1 MKRDWDLVREILE
14 KVEDGS
20 LQTYL
25 SKENFIDKG
34 ITEED
39 IFGHIEIMLD
49 AGILKNGI
57 VSRGWGGKFSR
68 WDMQGIFISMQG
80 HDLLDALRDQ
90 TVWMRIRQKARQSAV
105 SISWEF
111 IKAAIPVVMN
121 ELLKS

>member
-1 MKRDWDLVREILE
+1 MKRDWDLVRDILE

-57 VSRGWGGKFSR
+57 VSRGWGGKFSQ
-68 WDMQGIFISMQG
+68 WDM
-80 HDLLDALRDQ
+80 
-90 TVWMRIRQKARQSAV
+90 
-105 SISWEF
+105 
-111 IKAAIPVVMN
+111 
-121 ELLKS
+121 